1 MAYNAVTFHNAASA
15 TANGVATAVEEY
27 SILGVQI
34 TGTFVATVTFEGTI
48 DGTNYVAIE
57 AINVATGAKATTAT
71 AAGVYRMGV
80 VGFVTVRARL
90 AWTSGTSITV
100 TGHLST
106 AADPLLYDG
115 DLSDN
120 LDRLLGKITNYD
132 VLANGTLG
140 VAEATVSLACSG
152 LSTVGLGIS
161 GTWVGTIVAETTAGD
176 SVWDA
181 IPLVDN
187 TMGSAGLTT
196 TVNGNFVLGVAGALT
211 LRIRMS
217 AWTSGTA
224 TVYLEGTSAAAGVF
238 MTRSLPTGTN
248 NIGDVDVASITAGET
263 HIGEVGC
270 NTEVVSVTPTI
281 TAGAYTAGDVVGGI
295 QTIAAASRVSGEPA
309 ILQSIVI
316 DDLSAATQAFTIW
329 FFNAN
334 PTNGTYTD
342 NIALDI
348 HDTDLAMCI
357 GHVKITSSDYAS
369 AADNSVACKVPIGL
383 PLKPAATSLF
393 AIAQCTG
400 TAPTYVSTA
409 DLTFRYSWLRD

>member
-1 MAYNAVTFHNAASA
+1 MAYNAVTFHNAAVA
-15 TANGVATAVEEY
+15 TANGVATAVQDY

-71 AAGVYRMGV
+71 AAGVYRMGIA
-80 VGFVTVRARL
+80 GFVTVRARL

-100 TGHLST
+100 TG
-106 AADPLLYDG
+106 
-115 DLSDN
+115 
-120 LDRLLGKITNYD
+120 RLT
-132 VLANGTLG
+132 
-140 VAEATVSLACSG
+140 EATDPMIQDIALIANSG
-152 LSTVGLGIS
+152 
-161 GTWVGTIVAETTAGD
+161 
-176 SVWDA
+176 
-181 IPLVDN
+181 VD
-187 TMGSAGLTT
+187 
-196 TVNGNFVLGVAGALT
+196 
-211 LRIRMS
+211 
-217 AWTSGTA
+217 
-224 TVYLEGTSAAAGVF
+224 
-238 MTRSLPTGTN
+238 
-248 NIGDVDVASITAGET
+248 IGDVDVTSIAAGET

-281 TAGAYTAGDVVGGI
+281 TAGAYTALDIVGGV
-295 QTIAAASRVSGEPA
+295 QTIAAASRVSGEPT

-316 DDLSAATQAFTIW
+316 NDLSAATQAFTIW

-334 PTNGTYTD
+334 PSNGTYTD

-348 HDTDLAMCI
+348 HDTDLAMAI

-369 AADNSVACKVPIGL
+369 ATDNSVACKVPIGL

-409 DLTFRYSWLRD
+409 DLTFRYGFLRD